1 MNYFLSR
8 TGVFVIL
15 ALAISVAVSGQDI
28 MPKKAKHDCIK
39 DELKDSVHYAGTEY
53 TRNTYTDIYEI
64 LTDSIVYRFGL
75 VYYKDSTFI
84 KREQRDGIARKFYDQ
99 MKRIDAYVERCQ
111 EQRRKETE
119 EFVNSY
125 RESYEVWS
133 YFKLLE
139 ILKW

>member
-1 MNYFLSR
+1 MR
-8 TGVFVIL
+8 KVFVIL

-99 MKRIDAYVERCQ
+99 MKRDTQEMIANQER
-111 EQRRKETE
+111 RRKETE
-119 EFVNSY
+119 EFINSY
-125 RESYEVWS
+125 RASYEVWS

>member
-1 MNYFLSR
+1 MR
-8 TGVFVIL
+8 KVFVIL

-75 VYYKDSTFI
+75 VYSKDSTFI
-84 KREQRDGIARKFYDQ
+84 KREQRDGINRKFYDEMQ
-99 MKRIDAYVERCQ
+99 RDTQEMIANQER
-111 EQRRKETE
+111 RKKETE
-119 EFVNSY
+119 EFINSY
-125 RESYEVWS
+125 RASYEVWS